1 MPDRINAAAL
11 TPGIQRSF
19 LQERVI
25 HGRPAPEV
33 IVEEAKKLGKARVF
47 ITTSGSLSGDNAL
60 PHQIANALGESFAG
74 LYSGITAHTPRDCV
88 IAGAVAARAA
98 NADLIVAVGGGSVV
112 DATKAMLL
120 CLWHGLTETSQMDP
134 YRGGRQGDPSQWPAD
149 AATRIRMLA
158 VPTMFS
164 AAEFTWYAGV
174 TEPARLV
181 KESFANPLFVPQSVV
196 LDPAATLAT
205 PLPLLQATGMKA
217 VDHAVERLC
226 ALAAPPLA
234 DAASTAAL
242 KLLYTS
248 LPLLGTDKD
257 DLKLRMDC
265 QFGMW
270 LSIFGGTS
278 GVPVGASHAIGH
290 VIGGYGV
297 PHGHTTGVLLPSV
310 LRWNYDVNAERQAA
324 AAATIGVAGPSLA
337 DAILDFAKGL
347 GVPTSLREVGIKRD
361 QLDDIAAKSLRDP
374 PMKTNPKPVTSAA
387 QVMEMLELAW

>member
-1 MPDRINAAAL
+1 MLDTSAASL

-25 HGRPAPEV
+25 HGRPAPQV
-33 IVEEAKKLGKARVF
+33 IVEEAKKLGKSRVF
-47 ITTSGSLSGDNAL
+47 LTTSGSLAGDGAL
-60 PHQIANALGESFAG
+60 PRRIADALGDACAG
-74 LYSGITAHTPRDCV
+74 IYSGITAHTPRQCV
-88 IAGAVAARAA
+88 IDGAAAARAA
-98 NADLIVAVGGGSVV
+98 NADLLVAIGGGSVV

-149 AATRIRMLA
+149 AAHRIRMLA

-174 TEPARLV
+174 TEPSRLV

-196 LDPAATLAT
+196 LDPSATMAT

-226 ALAAPPLA
+226 ALEAPPLA
-234 DAASTAAL
+234 DAASTTAL
-242 KLLYTS
+242 KLLHAS
-248 LPLLGTDKD
+248 LPLLGTPKD
-257 DLKLRMDC
+257 NLKLRMDC

-310 LRWNYDVNAERQAA
+310 LRWNLDTNPDRQAA
-324 AAATIGVAGPSLA
+324 AAATIGAAGDGLA
-337 DAILDFAKGL
+337 DAVLSFAKSLGL
-347 GVPTSLREVGIKRD
+347 PTSLREVGIRRD
-361 QLDDIAAKSLRDP
+361 QLDDIAEKSLSDP
-374 PMKTNPKPVTSAA
+374 PMKTNPKSVSSSA
-387 QVMEMLELAW
+387 QIMEILELAW

>member
-1 MPDRINAAAL
+1 MLDKPTPSL

-19 LQERVI
+19 LQERVV
-25 HGRPAPEV
+25 HGRPAAEV
-33 IVEEAKKLGKARVF
+33 IVEEAQKLGKSRIF
-47 ITTSGSLSGDNAL
+47 ITTSGSLAGDNAL
-60 PHQIANALGESFAG
+60 PREIGRALGDKFVG
-74 LYSGITAHTPRDCV
+74 LYSGITAHTPRSCV
-88 IAGAVAARAA
+88 IEGAAKAREAK
-98 NADLIVAVGGGSVV
+98 ADLVVAVGGGSVV

-120 CLWHGLTETSQMDP
+120 CLWHGLTDAKEMDP
-134 YRGGRQGDPSQWPAD
+134 YRGGRQGDPSHYPED

-181 KESFANPLFVPQSVV
+181 KESFANPLFVPQVVV

-205 PLPLLQATGMKA
+205 PLPLLLATGMKA
-217 VDHAVERLC
+217 IDHAVERLC
-226 ALAAPPLA
+226 ALNAPPLA
-234 DAASTAAL
+234 DAASVSAL
-242 KLLYTS
+242 KLLHTS
-248 LPLLGTDKD
+248 LPQLGGPND

-297 PHGHTTGVLLPSV
+297 PHGHTTGVCLPSV
-310 LRWNYDVNAERQAA
+310 LRWNFDTNAARQAHA
-324 AAATIGVAGPSLA
+324 AGIIGVAGDKLA
-337 DAILDFAKGL
+337 DAVLALANKL
-347 GVPTSLREVGIKRD
+347 GVPTSLRDVGIKRD

-374 PMKTNPKPVTSAA
+374 PMKTNPKPVTTTA
-387 QVMEMLELAW
+387 QVMEILELAW